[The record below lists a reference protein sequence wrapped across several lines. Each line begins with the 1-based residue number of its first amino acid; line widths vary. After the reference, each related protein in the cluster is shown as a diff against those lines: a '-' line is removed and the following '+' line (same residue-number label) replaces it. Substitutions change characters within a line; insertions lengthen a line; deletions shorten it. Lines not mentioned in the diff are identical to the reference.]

1 MMKRT
6 VGSIVGVVVLGLF
19 SSGCAIFNGPPL
31 AGLGPNWQPALNADL
46 QKGAAK
52 AATNIAASGVNARL
66 LWVGSHETAMQVVRG
81 PTGLPVA
88 QEAQVVYA
96 VEYPAT
102 HHCYWMTGKIGR
114 ANMGGSSYGPPMVQ
128 VFVGPHEPNSGSLQ
142 GPLVCDAVNSVQG
155 GVRAPFN

>member
-1 MMKRT
+1 MMKRS
-6 VGSIVGVVVLGLF
+6 VGSMMGVVVLGLL
-19 SSGCAIFNGPPL
+19 SSGCGFLQGPPL
-31 AGLGPNWQPALNADL
+31 TALGPNWNGALNGDL
-46 QKGAAK
+46 RVGAARAQ
-52 AATNIAASGVNARL
+52 AAIASQGVNARL
-66 LWVGSHETAMQVVRG
+66 LWVGSHDASMGVVRG
-81 PTGLPVA
+81 PTGLPIG
-88 QEAQVVYA
+88 QEAQAVAA

-114 ANMGGSSYGPPMVQ
+114 ANNGPPMVQ